1 MISKKSPPAL
11 LTSPVTVVLD
21 GALLDALN
29 QCRQA
34 FYAREIAVMSAADLS
49 LEESERLFRDA
60 DAAAIA
66 LALILKGHVSRLLD
80 EPH

>member
-1 MISKKSPPAL
+1 M
-11 LTSPVTVVLD
+11 
-21 GALLDALN
+21 
-29 QCRQA
+29 
-34 FYAREIAVMSAADLS
+34 AANLS

-80 EPH
+80 EPL

>member
-1 MISKKSPPAL
+1 MASKKSPPAL

-34 FYAREIAVMSAADLS
+34 YYAREVAVMAANLS

-80 EPH
+80 EP